1 MAIGKFFTLTGLTDP
16 WASYTGAPTY
26 ENSTAKIGH
35 VNRVANYVNDKV
47 TETLIKNVTLSAAGT
62 ALLDRDPDS
71 VLNPLTVTLP
81 SGIFK
86 IPETLRLKGNTT
98 KVIPQASN
106 CAWAIEVT
114 FVAICQTA
122 GGSVP
127 KGATFM
133 GKYNILYKR
142 VNGAASIV
150 GTNGAFVINDSS
162 MADAQVVF
170 SASGFDSSLGVTFTA
185 PSTASS
191 TVFKLKADL
200 KITDVSF

>member
-35 VNRVANYVNDKV
+35 VNRVANYMNDKV
-47 TETLIKNVTLSAAGT
+47 TETLIKNVSLSAAGT
-62 ALLDRDPDS
+62 ANLDRDPDS
-71 VLNPLTVTLP
+71 ILNPLTVTLP

-98 KVIPQASN
+98 KVIPQAAN

-122 GGSVP
+122 GGSVA
-127 KGATFM
+127 KGASFM
-133 GKYNILYKR
+133 GKYNLLYKR
-142 VNGAASIV
+142 VNGSASIV

-162 MADAQVVF
+162 MSDAQVVF
-170 SASGFDSSLGVTFTA
+170 SASAIDSALGVTFTA
-185 PSTASS
+185 PSTASN
-191 TVFKLKADL
+191 TGFKLKADI

>member
-35 VNRVANYVNDKV
+35 VNRVANYMNDKV
-47 TETLIKNVTLSAAGT
+47 TETLIKNISLSAAGT
-62 ALLDRDPDS
+62 ANLDRDPDS
-71 VLNPLTVTLP
+71 ILNPLTVTLP

-98 KVIPQASN
+98 KVIPQATN

-127 KGATFM
+127 IGASFM
-133 GKYNILYKR
+133 GKYNLLYKR
-142 VNGAASIV
+142 VNGSASIV

-162 MADAQVVF
+162 MSDAQVVF
-170 SASGFDSSLGVTFTA
+170 SASAIDSAFGITFTA
-185 PSTASS
+185 PSTASN
-191 TVFKLKADL
+191 TGFKLKADIN
-200 KITDVSF
+200 ITDVSF

>member
-35 VNRVANYVNDKV
+35 VNRVANYMNDKV
-47 TETLIKNVTLSAAGT
+47 TETLIKNVSLSAAGT
-62 ALLDRDPDS
+62 ANLDRDPDS
-71 VLNPLTVTLP
+71 ILNPLTVTLP

-98 KVIPQASN
+98 KVIPQAAN

-122 GGSVP
+122 GGSVA
-127 KGATFM
+127 KGASFM
-133 GKYNILYKR
+133 GKYNLLYKR
-142 VNGAASIV
+142 VNGSASIV

-162 MADAQVVF
+162 MSDAQVVF
-170 SASGFDSSLGVTFTA
+170 SASAIDSALGVTFTA
-185 PSTASS
+185 PSTASN
-191 TVFKLKADL
+191 TGFKLKADIQ
-200 KITDVSF
+200 ITDVSF